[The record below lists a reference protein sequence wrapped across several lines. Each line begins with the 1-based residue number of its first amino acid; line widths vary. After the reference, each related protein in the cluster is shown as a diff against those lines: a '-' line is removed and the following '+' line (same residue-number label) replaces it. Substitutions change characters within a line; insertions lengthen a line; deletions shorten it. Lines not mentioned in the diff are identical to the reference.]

1 MSEKLLTALFQERV
15 GRFVGRVL
23 LDGQTVSAHIKNT
36 GRCRELLYPGATVLL
51 RPVADPSRKTKY
63 DLAIVRRADG
73 ALVSIDSTVPNA
85 VAAAYLP
92 VSGLFSPTARILRE
106 KSFGS
111 SRFDL
116 YVEDGERRAYV
127 EVKGVTLCEE
137 QYRVARFPDAPTER
151 GVKHL
156 RELIECV
163 RAGYEAYLL
172 FVVQTTGVREVRPN
186 DRTHPVFGET
196 LRQAKAAGVGIMA
209 IGCRV
214 YDSGEVVPDTPIP
227 VIL

>member
-23 LDGQTVSAHIKNT
+23 LDGQTVSAHITNT

-116 YVEDGERRAYV
+116 YIEDGERRAYV

-137 QYRVARFPDAPTER
+137 EYRVARFPDAPTER

-163 RAGYEAYLL
+163 RAGYE
-172 FVVQTTGVREVRPN
+172 VVEKIFIKAGFSDNCRLI
-186 DRTHPVFGET
+186 ET
-196 LRQAKAAGVGIMA
+196 QKAHWWCEDIVWNA
-209 IGCRV
+209 INTETEKLGWK
-214 YDSGEVVPDTPIP
+214 
-227 VIL
+227 